1 MTGMSV
7 TDPRREGLCGVCRR
21 AVDSGGYCQTR
32 SRGVIDGS
40 EGFRR
45 SGTAERSR
53 YLDPDP
59 VMRIVKSSRVNKPGS
74 RSDDDGDDEED
85 RQVARAGGR
94 QQRYVCV
101 CCVYVGVVCVR
112 VGVYVSL

>member
-7 TDPRREGLCGVCRR
+7 TDPRREELCGGCRR
-21 AVDSGGYCQTR
+21 AVDSGGYRKTR

-53 YLDPDP
+53 YLDP
-59 VMRIVKSSRVNKPGS
+59 VMRIVKSSRVNKPGG

-101 CCVYVGVVCVR
+101 CVVCMWVLC
-112 VGVYVSL
+112 VCACV